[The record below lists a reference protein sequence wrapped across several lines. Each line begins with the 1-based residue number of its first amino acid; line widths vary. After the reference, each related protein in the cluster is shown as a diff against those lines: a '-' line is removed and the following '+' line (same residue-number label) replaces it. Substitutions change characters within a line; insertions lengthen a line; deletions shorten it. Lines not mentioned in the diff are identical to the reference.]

1 MSETARL
8 KKIIDKHEQRSKDDQ
23 DKRRFIQEI
32 ARRNTPRLSEEQVL
46 SYYRR

>member
-1 MSETARL
+1 MSETRL
-8 KKIIDKHEQRSKDDQ
+8 KKIIEEYERRSKDDQ
-23 DKRRFIQEI
+23 DKRRFIQDI